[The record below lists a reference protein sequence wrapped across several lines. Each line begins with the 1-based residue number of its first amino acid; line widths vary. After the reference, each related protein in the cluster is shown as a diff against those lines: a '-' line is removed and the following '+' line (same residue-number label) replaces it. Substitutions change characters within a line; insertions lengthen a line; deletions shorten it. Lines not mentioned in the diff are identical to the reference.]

1 MEVEKKEMCQNEFIK
16 RLMERKDNIFL
27 KKIKLMKQMQKLEDD
42 IEVINDSLWN
52 MCEHVWIRDMSCSD
66 DDLSKKYCKHC
77 KLRSCYR

>member
-1 MEVEKKEMCQNEFIK
+1 MEVEKKEMSQNEFIK

-27 KKIKLMKQMQKLEDD
+27 KKIKLMKQMQKLDDD
-42 IEVINDSLWN
+42 IEVINQSLWN